1 MGVITASQAVGGL
14 VGGTVAAT
22 VGHRFSPAV
31 LLGAGA
37 VAFGAIDLAI
47 FLYPLAYDAVWPA
60 VLGMVLVGFPG
71 ALTVAGYL
79 TLFQRSTEDALR
91 GRAFSLVAL
100 FRTIAVIIGTSAA
113 GVLGERLGI
122 VPVLAYQGVGYV
134 LAGAVVLVALRPTS
148 VSASVG
154 ATA

>member
-1 MGVITASQAVGGL
+1 
-14 VGGTVAAT
+14 
-22 VGHRFSPAV
+22 
-31 LLGAGA
+31 
-37 VAFGAIDLAI
+37 
-47 FLYPLAYDAVWPA
+47 
-60 VLGMVLVGFPG
+60 
-71 ALTVAGYL
+71 
-79 TLFQRSTEDALR
+79 
-91 GRAFSLVAL
+91 VAL